1 MKAAVIH
8 QYGDSSQLEVSDI
21 AVPAIKAD
29 EVLVENMATSINPID
44 YKARQGLLQ
53 GMFQW
58 QFPVVL
64 GWDIAGRIIAVGD
77 DVHDFHVGDAIF
89 ARPDIDPIGKNGT
102 YAEYTAVKA
111 DKLAR
116 KPDNISFEAAAAV
129 PLAGLTALQMLRQLQ
144 VKAGQKVLIQA
155 GAGGVGIYAIQL
167 AKNLGA
173 YVATTASH
181 SNRDFVTSLGADRV
195 IDYHQET
202 IAEVLSDYDAV
213 FDMVGDIDNGIAI
226 LKPGGHFVTI
236 SATLTEAQKQ
246 TANKTV
252 SEGWPE
258 TNGQDLAI
266 LADAITDGT
275 LEIVVDSVYP
285 LTTDGIRA
293 AHERSETHHARGKIV
308 VKVKVTELEGE

>member
-89 ARPDIDPIGKNGT
+89 ARPDIDPIGKNGA

-167 AKNLGA
+167 AKKLGA
-173 YVATTASH
+173 YVATTASQ

-252 SEGWPE
+252 SEGWLE

>member
-1 MKAAVIH
+1 MKAAIIR
-8 QYGDSSQLEVSDI
+8 QYGDSSQLEVIDI
-21 AVPAIKAD
+21 AVPAIKSD

-64 GWDIAGRIIAVGD
+64 GWDIAGKIIAVGD
-77 DVHDFHVGDAIF
+77 DVHDFHVGDAVF

-116 KPDNISFEAAAAV
+116 KPNNISFEAAAAV

-167 AKNLGA
+167 AKKLGA

-181 SNRDFVTSLGADRV
+181 SNRDFATNLGADRV

-252 SEGWPE
+252 SEGWLE

>member
-167 AKNLGA
+167 AKKLGA

-252 SEGWPE
+252 SEGWLE

>member
-155 GAGGVGIYAIQL
+155 GPGGVGIYAIQL

-252 SEGWPE
+252 SEGWLE
-258 TNGQDLAI
+258 TNG
-266 LADAITDGT
+266 
-275 LEIVVDSVYP
+275 
-285 LTTDGIRA
+285 
-293 AHERSETHHARGKIV
+293 
-308 VKVKVTELEGE
+308 

>member
-167 AKNLGA
+167 AKKLGA
-173 YVATTASH
+173 YVATTASQ

-252 SEGWPE
+252 SEGWLE

>member
-144 VKAGQKVLIQA
+144 VKAGQKFSFKLVQA
-155 GAGGVGIYAIQL
+155 VWVFTPF
-167 AKNLGA
+167 N
-173 YVATTASH
+173 
-181 SNRDFVTSLGADRV
+181 SL
-195 IDYHQET
+195 
-202 IAEVLSDYDAV
+202 
-213 FDMVGDIDNGIAI
+213 
-226 LKPGGHFVTI
+226 
-236 SATLTEAQKQ
+236 
-246 TANKTV
+246 
-252 SEGWPE
+252 
-258 TNGQDLAI
+258 
-266 LADAITDGT
+266 
-275 LEIVVDSVYP
+275 
-285 LTTDGIRA
+285 
-293 AHERSETHHARGKIV
+293 KI
-308 VKVKVTELEGE
+308 

>member
-252 SEGWPE
+252 SEGWLE

-266 LADAITDGT
+266 LADAITDVT

>member
-167 AKNLGA
+167 AKKLGA
-173 YVATTASH
+173 YVATTASQ

-252 SEGWPE
+252 SEGWLE

-266 LADAITDGT
+266 LADAITDGA

>member
-53 GMFQW
+53 SMFQW

-167 AKNLGA
+167 AKKLGA
-173 YVATTASH
+173 YVATTASQ

-252 SEGWPE
+252 SEGWLE
-258 TNGQDLAI
+258 TKGQDLAI

>member
-1 MKAAVIH
+1 MKAAVIN
-8 QYGDSSQLEVSDI
+8 QYGDSSQLEVVDI
-21 AVPAIKAD
+21 AVPAIKLD

-53 GMFQW
+53 HMFQW

-64 GWDIAGRIIAVGD
+64 GWDIAGKIIAVGD
-77 DVHDFHVGDAIF
+77 DVDDFHVGDAVF
-89 ARPDIDPIGKNGT
+89 ARPDTDSVGKNGS

-116 KPDNISFEAAAAV
+116 KPDNVSFEAAAAV

-144 VKAGQKVLIQA
+144 VTAGQKVLIQA

-167 AKNLGA
+167 AKKLGA
-173 YVATTASH
+173 YVATTASL
-181 SNRDFVTSLGADRV
+181 SNHDFVTSLGADRV
-195 IDYHQET
+195 IDYHQENIT
-202 IAEVLSDYDAV
+202 EVLSDYDAV

-236 SATLTEAQKQ
+236 SAMLTEAQKQ

-252 SEGWPE
+252 ETGWLD

-266 LADAITDGT
+266 LANAIVDGT
-275 LEIVVDSVYP
+275 LNIVIDSVYP
-285 LTTDGIRA
+285 LTTRGIRS

-308 VKVKVTELEGE
+308 IQMKKSEKEET

>member
-167 AKNLGA
+167 AKKLGA
-173 YVATTASH
+173 YVATTASQ

-252 SEGWPE
+252 SEGWLE

-293 AHERSETHHARGKIV
+293 AHERSETHHARGRIV

>member
-1 MKAAVIH
+1 MKAAIIR
-8 QYGDSSQLEVSDI
+8 QYGDSSQLEVIDI
-21 AVPAIKAD
+21 AVPAIKSD

-252 SEGWPE
+252 SEGWLE

>member
-129 PLAGLTALQMLRQLQ
+129 PLAGLTALQILRQLQ

-167 AKNLGA
+167 AKKLGA
-173 YVATTASH
+173 YVATTASQ

-195 IDYHQET
+195 IDYHQGT

-252 SEGWPE
+252 SEGWLE

>member
-1 MKAAVIH
+1 MKAAIIR
-8 QYGDSSQLEVSDI
+8 QYGDSSQLEVIDI
-21 AVPAIKAD
+21 AVPAIKSD

-64 GWDIAGRIIAVGD
+64 GWDIAGKIIAVGD
-77 DVHDFHVGDAIF
+77 DVHDFHVGDAVF

-167 AKNLGA
+167 AKKLGA
-173 YVATTASH
+173 YVATTVSH
-181 SNRDFVTSLGADRV
+181 SNRDFVTNLGADRV

-252 SEGWPE
+252 SEGWLE

>member
-1 MKAAVIH
+1 MKAAIIR
-8 QYGDSSQLEVSDI
+8 QYGDSSQLEVIDI
-21 AVPAIKAD
+21 AVPAIKSD

-64 GWDIAGRIIAVGD
+64 GWDIAGKIIAVGD
-77 DVHDFHVGDAIF
+77 DVHDFHVGDAVF

-167 AKNLGA
+167 AKKLGA
-173 YVATTASH
+173 YVATTVSH
-181 SNRDFVTSLGADRV
+181 SNRDFVTNLGPDRV

-252 SEGWPE
+252 SEGWLE

>member
-1 MKAAVIH
+1 MKAAVIN
-8 QYGDSSQLEVSDI
+8 QYGDSSQLEVVDI
-21 AVPAIKAD
+21 AVPAIKVD

-53 GMFQW
+53 HMFQW

-64 GWDIAGRIIAVGD
+64 GWDIAGKIIAVGD
-77 DVHDFHVGDAIF
+77 DVDDFHVGDAVF
-89 ARPDIDPIGKNGT
+89 ARPDTDSVGKNGS

-116 KPDNISFEAAAAV
+116 KPDNVSFEAAAAV

-144 VKAGQKVLIQA
+144 VTAGQKVLIQA

-167 AKNLGA
+167 AKKLGA
-173 YVATTASH
+173 YVATTASL
-181 SNRDFVTSLGADRV
+181 SNHDFVTSLGADRV
-195 IDYHQET
+195 IDYHQENIT
-202 IAEVLSDYDAV
+202 EVLSDYDAV

-226 LKPGGHFVTI
+226 LKLGGHFVTI
-236 SATLTEAQKQ
+236 SAMLTEAQKQ

-252 SEGWPE
+252 ETGWLD

-266 LADAITDGT
+266 LANAIADGT
-275 LEIVVDSVYP
+275 LNIVIDSVYP
-285 LTTDGIRA
+285 LTTSGIRS

-308 VKVKVTELEGE
+308 IQIKKAEKEET

>member
-53 GMFQW
+53 SMFQW

-64 GWDIAGRIIAVGD
+64 GWDITGKIIAVGD

-167 AKNLGA
+167 AKKLGA
-173 YVATTASH
+173 YVATTASQ

-252 SEGWPE
+252 SEGWLE